1 MVHLEK
7 KKKKSSDH
15 RNKQLQVEASSRMGK
30 KSLMH
35 VILWF
40 FVRLMK
46 SPHSIIMFT
55 ISLQEFSHKVE
66 ESHRGIRLNQLFN
79 LYRAKLASALGEG
92 RQPILLV
99 AQDHVL
105 K

>member
-1 MVHLEK
+1 MVHLQKSSDYTNKHLAATASRGKFQKEK
-7 KKKKSSDH
+7 KKTI
-15 RNKQLQVEASSRMGK
+15 
-30 KSLMH
+30 LMH

-40 FVRLMK
+40 FGRLMK

-79 LYRAKLASALGEG
+79 LYKAKLASVSEV
-92 RQPILLV
+92 RRIDYFIVCLLNMN
-99 AQDHVL
+99 
-105 K
+105 

>member
-1 MVHLEK
+1 
-7 KKKKSSDH
+7 
-15 RNKQLQVEASSRMGK
+15 
-30 KSLMH
+30 
-35 VILWF
+35 
-40 FVRLMK
+40 
-46 SPHSIIMFT
+46 MFT